1 MIANQHP
8 SQFDSRLLPEYVDRF
23 CQEVVSVAYSALEDA
38 STRYDTPYTRGTLL
52 FGRQQG
58 LCKILAADPSM
69 PWLQLRNATL
79 DFTVSLNGVLLQIV
93 TDDPFD
99 IKKAHRTRPNPI
111 ELHQLTIF
119 EVSPEVCTWRVYVS
133 STYDLEFP
141 KIEVAMVGFD
151 ANHNVL
157 CIWKH
162 EQRKG
167 VSVRAM
173 EQHQPVD
180 VPEAKVVRKPK
191 DADENGNEVNT
202 SDNDEQ

>member
-1 MIANQHP
+1 MIVNQHP
-8 SQFDSRLLPEYVDRF
+8 SQFEPRLLPEYADRF
-23 CQEVVSVAYSALEDA
+23 CQEVASVAYSALEDA
-38 STRYDTPYTRGTLL
+38 SGQYDTPYTRGTLL

-58 LCKILAADPSM
+58 LCKTLAADKTM

-93 TDDPFD
+93 TDDPFA

-111 ELHQLTIF
+111 ELHQLSIF

-133 STYDLEFP
+133 STYDVEFP
-141 KIEVAMVGFD
+141 KINVAMVGFD
-151 ANHNVL
+151 ASHDVV

-162 EQRKG
+162 EQNNG

-180 VPEAKVVRKPK
+180 VPEAKVMRKLK
-191 DADENGNEVNT
+191 GIHADSSDAKT
-202 SDNDEQ
+202 PDNDEQ